1 MFPQY
6 FDFVGGS
13 AVESWSR
20 GARGEFGKVFPR

>member
-6 FDFVGGS
+6 SDFVGGS

-20 GARGEFGKVFPR
+20 RVRGEFEKVFPR